1 MTLAFSIKSGQ
12 WTTEYSFEPTC
23 YANTDGR
30 MVAFKD
36 VGGGSFWLHDEDETK
51 RNTFYDLSYK
61 SELSVV
67 SNENPSAVKNYE
79 AMSLEVYGSS
89 PSMFNASFKTI
100 DQNSS
105 VSDSNFTTRDRVLYT
120 EIPRAE
126 EINSSNL
133 LYVGKTASLP
143 APLLQNK
150 IRQESL
156 PMSFISGSV
165 STGRLFVKDHVG
177 KIYGFYNYELSGQ
190 NFNGN
195 IDSLYPEGSPNL
207 GTIND
212 EVTVIG
218 FDEKSKSL
226 ELKKPSSANDVT
238 VSGFIESPDGK
249 YDVYVGEKKSG
260 SPMKGQY
267 LVVEL
272 KTAKPAINGDQNY
285 LGLLGDNFELY
296 AINVDQHKVNLDHS
310 LGQNN

>member
-36 VGGGSFWLHDEDETK
+36 VGGGPFWLHDEDETK

-89 PSMFNASFKTI
+89 ESMFNASFKTI

-105 VSDSNFTTRDRVLYT
+105 VSGSNFITRDRVLYT

-133 LYVGKTASLP
+133 LYVGKTDSLP

-190 NFNGN
+190 NLNGN
-195 IDSLYPEGSPNL
+195 LNSLYPEGSPNL

-238 VSGFIESPDGK
+238 VSGFIDPPDGK
-249 YDVYVGEKKSG
+249 HDVYVGERKSG

-272 KTAKPAINGDQNY
+272 KTAAPPNNGDPNY
-285 LGLLGDNFELY
+285 VGLLGNNFELY